1 MAMPRFL
8 LVPRES
14 EEDTEG
20 RVLCRG
26 PWKRSA
32 GLKSQP
38 GIEPCLHW
46 GGGGGGG
53 AETRWGAGSVG
64 MMGHWAEEPI
74 RKGSVRCG
82 KVTGGC
88 I

>member
-1 MAMPRFL
+1 MEMPRFL
-8 LVPRES
+8 LVPTES

-46 GGGGGGG
+46 VGGVVVVELKQGGEQ
-53 AETRWGAGSVG
+53 AAWE
-64 MMGHWAEEPI
+64 
-74 RKGSVRCG
+74 
-82 KVTGGC
+82 
-88 I
+88 